1 MSCDDA
7 DVDTDVTGVAGVD
20 VFRSELVPKARF
32 WRDALGFVASEMEAI
47 IAERL
52 AIEDCDVVGGAERKA
67 DIVLDS
73 EYKLLRVEDVVEAET
88 PVSAGKLGQTEK
100 KLT

>member
-1 MSCDDA
+1 
-7 DVDTDVTGVAGVD
+7 
-20 VFRSELVPKARF
+20 
-32 WRDALGFVASEMEAI
+32 MEAI

-52 AIEDCDVVGGAERKA
+52 AIEDCDVVGDPERKA

-73 EYKLLRVEDVVEAET
+73 EYELLRVEDVVEEAAQT
-88 PVSAGKLGQTEK
+88 PVSAGKLGQTDD